1 LAGAG
6 GKVKFATSPQKVNL
20 GRKVKRQI
28 PSEDIYKFILP
39 LLFPSSGTSY

>member
-28 PSEDIYKFILP
+28 PSEDIYVVPIKLHTI
-39 LLFPSSGTSY
+39 